1 MNGFSPAPRDQRLS
15 ALKSL
20 IPEAFSEGKIDWE
33 KLKAALG
40 EDVNFSNERYVLNWA
55 GKSEAFRI
63 LQEPSSATL
72 VPVHEE
78 SVDFDSTQNI
88 FIEGENLEVLKALQK
103 SYFGK
108 VKMIYIDP
116 PYNTGNDSFI
126 YPDKFSETKEEYLKR
141 VGDKDES
148 GYMLREGRFAK
159 NSKENG
165 QYHSNWLNMMMPRL
179 YLAKN
184 LLREDGVIFVSIDDN
199 EVHNLRLLMNEIFG
213 EENFVAEMVWEGAY
227 KNAARQIGVNHE
239 YVLVYLKS
247 NSRVDVQWTIRKQDV
262 ESVLQEGLRLKKK
275 YGNDYKSAS
284 EDLAG
289 WFRANKAKPVFEHRR
304 FHLID
309 RNGIYKED
317 DPTAPGGRKF
327 DLVNPITKE
336 IIPLR
341 KNRGWR
347 FDQATFNEA
356 VRNGRIS
363 FPTENSIM
371 VRTYLHETLTVTP
384 QSVFY
389 QAARSASERL
399 SDLMGNVFSF
409 PKDEV
414 VLQRFLEM
422 ATDQDSVILDF
433 FAGSG
438 TTAHAVMQLNKE
450 DGGNRK
456 YICVQLPEPCD
467 EKSEAFKAGYK
478 TIADIA
484 KERIRRAG
492 TKIRGEVEAEQAKQ
506 SGELGLAGTP
516 EVKMPDLGFK
526 VFRLEDSNF
535 KQWRKTTAATL
546 AEIEQQMLDLVD
558 PVKPDA
564 AVENIVYE
572 LLLKSGKDLN
582 SKIVRGNGFYNVND
596 GELVLLLES
605 ASQEIVDSVIALA
618 PAKVIAL
625 DRLFHGNDQLK
636 TNTSLQFRDSAIEFI
651 TI

>member
-1 MNGFSPAPRDQRLS
+1 MNGHSPSPNEQRVY

-20 IPEAFSEGKIDWE
+20 IPEAFCEGKIDWE

-40 EDVNFSNERYVLNWA
+40 EDINFANERYVLNWA
-55 GKSEAFRI
+55 GKSDAFRI
-63 LQEPSSATL
+63 LQQPSSSTL
-72 VPVHEE
+72 VPVREE
-78 SVDFDSTQNI
+78 SVDFDNTQNI

-103 SYFGK
+103 SYFNK

-126 YPDKFSETKEEYLKR
+126 YPDKFSETKEQYLKR

-213 EENFVAEMVWEGAY
+213 EENFRNSFAVRRRTKSLNLQFADNGLKTMNVGIE
-227 KNAARQIGVNHE
+227 H
-239 YVLVYLKS
+239 VLVYSKS
-247 NSRVDVQWTIRKQDV
+247 VDFLFSPIRMDKKEEQLRGSWNVFWSNADRPTMRYELLGFTPTTGQWRWSKEKAIEATKNYDDYLSETSGKESLESYWERTGKQKKFIRKIPDGVGKNGGVQYWV
-262 ESVLQEGLRLKKK
+262 GPSSTSLRTS
-275 YGNDYKSAS
+275 NWTDIEVSQI
-284 EDLAG
+284 
-289 WFRANKAKPVFEHRR
+289 H
-304 FHLID
+304 
-309 RNGIYKED
+309 KE
-317 DPTAPGGRKF
+317 F
-327 DLVNPITKE
+327 DLPFDNP
-336 IIPLR
+336 
-341 KNRGWR
+341 KNV
-347 FDQATFNEA
+347 DLLKTLVSA
-356 VRNGRIS
+356 VPECGI
-363 FPTENSIM
+363 
-371 VRTYLHETLTVTP
+371 V
-384 QSVFY
+384 
-389 QAARSASERL
+389 
-399 SDLMGNVFSF
+399 
-409 PKDEV
+409 
-414 VLQRFLEM
+414 
-422 ATDQDSVILDF
+422 LDF
-433 FAGSG
+433 FSGSG
-438 TTAHAVMQLNKE
+438 TTAHAVMQLNRE

-456 YICVQLPEPCD
+456 YICVQLPEKCD

-546 AEIEQQMLDLVD
+546 SEVEQQMLDFVD
-558 PVKPDA
+558 PVKPGA

-582 SKIVRGNGFYNVND
+582 CEIVRGNGFYKVNG

-625 DRLFHGNDQLK
+625 DSLFHGNDQLK
-636 TNTSLQFRDSAIEFI
+636 TNTSLQFRDSAIEFL

>member
-72 VPVHEE
+72 VPVREE
-78 SVDFDSTQNI
+78 SVDFDNTQNI
-88 FIEGENLEVLKALQK
+88 FIEGENLAVLKALQK
-103 SYFGK
+103 SYFNK

-213 EENFVAEMVWEGAY
+213 EENFVA
-227 KNAARQIGVNHE
+227 QIPWQSRASIQNDTDFSVNHE
-239 YVLVYLKS
+239 YVIAYAKH
-247 NSRVDVQWTIRKQDV
+247 RR
-262 ESVLQEGLRLKKK
+262 QENRRLKES
-275 YGNDYKSAS
+275 NAEEWYKTNS
-284 EDLAG
+284 
-289 WFRANKAKPVFEHRR
+289 FVCKP
-304 FHLID
+304 LPLD
-309 RNGIYKED
+309 KD
-317 DPTAPGGRKF
+317 KF
-327 DLVNPITKE
+327 DNPDNDSRGLWKADPFDAPNVRSNLTYPIVNPTTGETYFPARGRHWRTDLKQYKKALADNRICFGKDGKGKPQLKVFYEEKKAYGSIDNSWFDANRIGTSTLGTKE
-336 IIPLR
+336 
-341 KNRGWR
+341 
-347 FDQATFNEA
+347 
-356 VRNGRIS
+356 
-363 FPTENSIM
+363 
-371 VRTYLHETLTVTP
+371 
-384 QSVFY
+384 
-389 QAARSASERL
+389 
-399 SDLMGNVFSF
+399 
-409 PKDEV
+409 
-414 VLQRFLEM
+414 LQRLFDGVANFDTPKPTTLLKKLL
-422 ATDQDSVILDF
+422 DLSNLQKDSIILDF

-438 TTAHAVMQLNKE
+438 TTAHAVMQLNRE

-456 YICVQLPEPCD
+456 YICVQLPEKCD
-467 EKSEAFKAGYK
+467 EKTEAFKAGYK

-546 AEIEQQMLDLVD
+546 AEVEQQMLDLVD

-564 AVENIVYE
+564 AVENIIYE

-636 TNTSLQFRDSAIEFI
+636 TNTSLQFRDSSVEFL

>member
-40 EDVNFSNERYVLNWA
+40 EDVNFANERYVLNWA
-55 GKSEAFRI
+55 GKSDAFRI

-72 VPVHEE
+72 VPVREE
-78 SVDFDSTQNI
+78 SVDFDNSQNI

-213 EENFVAEMVWEGAY
+213 EENFIGQLGWQKVYAPKNQAKGFSNDYEFVLAYCKQSEDFCLNDLPRTEAMNARY
-227 KNAARQIGVNHE
+227 KNIDADPRGPWKPGDCVGAGERKNGYYDVVSPLSGKVFNVPSGKHWVYAPETMERLIAENRIWFGRDGNSFPAVKQFLSDVSGRKASSLLLHSDCGHTDMALKEIKSIFSDSEVPFSTPKPTKLVNHF
-239 YVLVYLKS
+239 LLLS
-247 NSRVDVQWTIRKQDV
+247 TSSR
-262 ESVLQEGLRLKKK
+262 G
-275 YGNDYKSAS
+275 
-284 EDLAG
+284 
-289 WFRANKAKPVFEHRR
+289 
-304 FHLID
+304 
-309 RNGIYKED
+309 D
-317 DPTAPGGRKF
+317 D
-327 DLVNPITKE
+327 I
-336 IIPLR
+336 
-341 KNRGWR
+341 
-347 FDQATFNEA
+347 
-356 VRNGRIS
+356 
-363 FPTENSIM
+363 
-371 VRTYLHETLTVTP
+371 
-384 QSVFY
+384 
-389 QAARSASERL
+389 
-399 SDLMGNVFSF
+399 
-409 PKDEV
+409 
-414 VLQRFLEM
+414 
-422 ATDQDSVILDF
+422 ILDF
-433 FAGSG
+433 FSGSG
-438 TTAHAVMQLNKE
+438 TTAHAVMQLNRE

-456 YICVQLPEPCD
+456 YICVQLPEKCD
-467 EKSEAFKAGYK
+467 EKTEAFKAGYK

-546 AEIEQQMLDLVD
+546 AEVEQQMLDLVD

-605 ASQEIVDSVIALA
+605 ASQEIVDSVIAIA

-636 TNTSLQFRDSAIEFI
+636 TNTSLQFRDSSVEFL

>member
-1 MNGFSPAPRDQRLS
+1 MNGFSPAPKEQRLC

-40 EDVNFSNERYVLNWA
+40 EDINFANERYVLNWA
-55 GKSEAFRI
+55 GKSDAFRI
-63 LQEPSSATL
+63 LQQPSSSTL
-72 VPVHEE
+72 VPVREE
-78 SVDFDSTQNI
+78 SVDFDNTQNI

-103 SYFGK
+103 SYFNK

-148 GYMLREGRFAK
+148 GYMLREGHFAK

-213 EENFVAEMVWEGAY
+213 EENFVAEIVLESDSR
-227 KNAARQIGVNHE
+227 ARPYGVISTTHE
-239 YVLVYLKS
+239 YILFYTKTPELDIGGLVDENKTFDFEDEIGGFDLYELRNRNIAFNSQNRPNLCYPFYVNPHKKDGNGLFEVDLNPHAGWIEVYPQKS
-247 NSRVDVQWTIRKQDV
+247 NDVQTVWRWGKDRASKNLNTVLFARKTTTETFQIV
-262 ESVLQEGLRLKKK
+262 KK
-275 YGNDYKSAS
+275 YREKTYTVNSVWTGKEIKTDRGT
-284 EDLAG
+284 LAVKAL
-289 WFRANKAKPVFEHRR
+289 FDNKKYFDFPKPVE
-304 FHLID
+304 LLSLLLKIGSD
-309 RNGIYKED
+309 SS
-317 DPTAPGGRKF
+317 
-327 DLVNPITKE
+327 
-336 IIPLR
+336 
-341 KNRGWR
+341 
-347 FDQATFNEA
+347 A
-356 VRNGRIS
+356 V
-363 FPTENSIM
+363 
-371 VRTYLHETLTVTP
+371 V
-384 QSVFY
+384 
-389 QAARSASERL
+389 
-399 SDLMGNVFSF
+399 
-409 PKDEV
+409 
-414 VLQRFLEM
+414 
-422 ATDQDSVILDF
+422 LDF
-433 FAGSG
+433 FSGSG
-438 TTAHAVMQLNKE
+438 TTAHAVMQLNRE

-456 YICVQLPEPCD
+456 YICVQLPEKCD

-492 TKIRGEVEAEQAKQ
+492 IKIRGEVEAEQAKQ

-546 AEIEQQMLDLVD
+546 AEVEQQMLDFVD
-558 PVKPDA
+558 PVKPGA

-582 SKIVRGNGFYNVND
+582 CEIVRGNGFYNVNG

-605 ASQEIVDSVIALA
+605 ASQEVVDSVIALA

-625 DRLFHGNDQLK
+625 DSLFHGNDQLK